1 MLSALWTGQTGLV
14 AQDKQLGVISNNLA
28 NVNTVGFKRD
38 RVVFE
43 DLFYQVQRQPG
54 ADNAEGNEIPNGT
67 QMGTG
72 VRVAGTQ
79 KVFTTGSYQM
89 TSDALDM
96 AIEGEGFF
104 QVLRPDGTLAYT
116 RNGQFHL
123 NSDGAM
129 VTANGYPMEPQIE
142 VPEDA
147 ISLTIGADGVV
158 SATMAGDPAPQELG
172 QIALANFINPAGLA
186 AMGGNL
192 FAETASSGQPVE
204 AIPGEDGVGEV
215 KQYTLES
222 SNVNMVEEMVNM
234 ITAQRGYEMNAK
246 VISAADEMLQFANQT
261 L

>member
-1 MLSALWTGQTGLV
+1 MNPALWTGQTGLT

-54 ADNAEGNEIPNGT
+54 ADNTEGNQIPNGI

-72 VRVAGTQ
+72 VRVSGTQ
-79 KVFTTGSYQM
+79 KVFTTGSYITTTDQ
-89 TSDALDM
+89 LDM
-96 AIEGEGFF
+96 AIEGQGFF
-104 QVLRPDGTLAYT
+104 QVLHPDGTLAYT

-123 NSDGAM
+123 NSDGQM
-129 VTANGYPMEPQIE
+129 VTANGYPMEPAIE
-142 VPEDA
+142 IPEDA
-147 ISLTIGADGVV
+147 LSLTIGADGLV
-158 SATMAGDPAPQELG
+158 SATLAGDPNPQELG
-172 QIALANFINPAGLA
+172 QITLANFVNPAGLSA
-186 AMGGNL
+186 LGGNL
-192 FAETASSGQPVE
+192 FAETASSGQPFE
-204 AIPGEDGVGEV
+204 AIPGEDGVGAV

-246 VISAADEMLQFANQT
+246 VISAADDMLRFANQT

>member
-1 MLSALWTGQTGLV
+1 MNSALWTGQTGLT
-14 AQDKQLGVISNNLA
+14 AQEKQLSVISNNLA

-54 ADNAEGNEIPNGT
+54 ADNTEGNEIPNGI

-79 KVFTTGSYQM
+79 KVFTTGAYQ
-89 TSDALDM
+89 TTTDALDM
-96 AIEGEGFF
+96 AIEGKGFF
-104 QVLRPDGTLAYT
+104 QVMEADGTMAYT

-123 NSDGAM
+123 NSQGEI
-129 VTANGYPMEPQIE
+129 VTANGEPLEPAIV

-147 ISLTIGADGVV
+147 ISLTIGADGIV
-158 SATMAGDPAPQELG
+158 SASLQGDPVPQEIG
-172 QIALANFINPAGLA
+172 QISLANFVNPAGMLA
-186 AMGGNL
+186 KGGNL
-192 FAETASSGQPVE
+192 FKETASSGQPVE
-204 AIPGEDGVGEV
+204 AIPGMDGVGEV
-215 KQYTLES
+215 KQYTIES

-246 VISAADEMLQFANQT
+246 VISAADQMMQFANQS

>member
-1 MLSALWTGQTGLV
+1 MNPALWTGQTGLT
-14 AQDKQLGVISNNLA
+14 AQDKQLSVISNNLA
-28 NVNTVGFKRD
+28 NVNTIGFKRD

-54 ADNAEGNEIPNGT
+54 ADNTEGNEIPNGV

-79 KVFTTGSYQM
+79 KVFTVGSYQT
-89 TSDALDM
+89 TSDGLDM
-96 AIEGEGFF
+96 AIEGQGFF
-104 QVLRPDGTLAYT
+104 QVMQADGTMAYT

-123 NSDGAM
+123 NSNGEI
-129 VTANGYPMEPQIE
+129 VTANGYPMEPAIQ

-147 ISLTIGADGVV
+147 LSITIGADGIV
-158 SATMAGDPAPQELG
+158 SASLAGDPNPQEIG
-172 QIALANFINPAGLA
+172 QVLLANFVNPAGLA
-186 AMGGNL
+186 ALGSNL
-192 FAETASSGQPVE
+192 FAETASSGQPFE
-204 AIPGEDGVGEV
+204 AIPGEEGVGEV

-222 SNVNMVEEMVNM
+222 SNVNMVEEMVGM

-246 VISAADEMLQFANQT
+246 VISAADEMLRFANQI

>member
-1 MLSALWTGQTGLV
+1 MNPALWTGQTGLT
-14 AQDKQLGVISNNLA
+14 AQDKQLSVISNNLA

-54 ADNAEGNEIPNGT
+54 AENTEGNEIPNGI

-79 KVFTTGSYQM
+79 KVFTVGSYQ
-89 TSDALDM
+89 TTTDALDM
-96 AIEGEGFF
+96 AIEGQGFF
-104 QVLRPDGTLAYT
+104 QVMQADGTMAYT
-116 RNGQFHL
+116 RNGQFQL
-123 NSDGAM
+123 NSTGEI
-129 VTANGYPMEPQIE
+129 VTANGYPMEPAIQ

-147 ISLTIGADGVV
+147 LSITIGADGIV
-158 SATMAGDPAPQELG
+158 SANLAGDPNPQEIG
-172 QIALANFINPAGLA
+172 QVLLANFVNPAGLA
-186 AMGGNL
+186 ALGSNL
-192 FAETASSGQPVE
+192 FAETASSGQPFE
-204 AIPGEDGVGEV
+204 AIPGEEGVGEV

-222 SNVNMVEEMVNM
+222 SNVNMVEEMVSM

-246 VISAADEMLQFANQT
+246 VISAADEMLRFANQI

>member
-1 MLSALWTGQTGLV
+1 MNPALWVGQTGLT

-54 ADNAEGNEIPNGT
+54 ADNTEGNQIPNGI
-67 QMGTG
+67 QSGTG
-72 VRVAGTQ
+72 VKVAGTQ
-79 KVFTTGSYQM
+79 KVYTTGSYQM
-89 TSDALDM
+89 TSDMLDM
-96 AIEGEGFF
+96 AIEGQGFF
-104 QVLRPDGTLAYT
+104 QVTKPDGSMAYT

-123 NSDGAM
+123 NADGEL
-129 VTANGYPMEPQIE
+129 VTANGYPLEPAVQ

-147 ISLTIGADGVV
+147 LSITIGADGVV
-158 SATMAGDPAPQELG
+158 SAMLAGDPNPQELG
-172 QIALANFINPAGLA
+172 QITLANFINPAGLVSL
-186 AMGGNL
+186 GGNL
-192 FAETASSGQPVE
+192 LAETASSGQPIE

-215 KQYTLES
+215 KQFTLES

>member
-1 MLSALWTGQTGLV
+1 MLSALWTGQTGLS
-14 AQDKQLGVISNNLA
+14 AQDKQLGVVSNNLA

-54 ADNAEGNEIPNGT
+54 ADNADGNEIPNGI

-72 VRVAGTQ
+72 VRVVGTQ
-79 KVFTTGSYQM
+79 KVFTTGSYQT
-89 TSDALDM
+89 TSEALDL

-104 QVLRPDGTLAYT
+104 QVEMPDGTTAYT

-123 NSDGAM
+123 NSDGEM
-129 VTANGYPMEPQIE
+129 VTANGYRMEPGIE
-142 VPEDA
+142 VPVDA
-147 ISLTIGADGVV
+147 MSLTIGTDGVV
-158 SATMAGDPAPQELG
+158 SATVAGDPYPQDLG
-172 QIALANFINPAGLA
+172 QITLANFVNPAGLVA
-186 AMGGNL
+186 LGGNL
-192 FAETASSGQPVE
+192 FAETASSGAPLE
-204 AIPGEDGVGEV
+204 AIPGEDGAGAV

-222 SNVNMVEEMVNM
+222 SNVNMVEEMVSM

-246 VISAADEMLQFANQT
+246 VISAADDMLRYANQT

>member
-1 MLSALWTGQTGLV
+1 MLSALWTGQTGLT
-14 AQDKQLGVISNNLA
+14 AQDKQLSVISNNLA

-54 ADNAEGNEIPNGT
+54 AENADGNEIPNGT
-67 QMGTG
+67 QIGTG

-89 TSDALDM
+89 TSDQLDV

-104 QVLRPDGTLAYT
+104 QVIQADGTPAYT

-123 NSDGAM
+123 NADGQM
-129 VTANGYPMEPQIE
+129 VTANGYPMEPMIE
-142 VPEDA
+142 VPIDA
-147 ISLTIGADGVV
+147 LSLTIGADGIV
-158 SATMAGDPAPQELG
+158 SATVAGDAQPQELG
-172 QIALANFINPAGLA
+172 QITLSNFVNPAGLTA
-186 AMGGNL
+186 LGANL
-192 FAETASSGQPVE
+192 YAETASSGQPIE